1 MPEIPDSRVK
11 RVPQLALVVVTYEL
25 VDNTWIATV
34 GHSFYGDTEEEAT
47 RVMEAH
53 KKTDRFF
60 AAGFTGQ
67 FDGIT
72 VANGK
77 PQLFRTGKQ

>member
-1 MPEIPDSRVK
+1 MPEIPDGRV
-11 RVPQLALVVVTYEL
+11 RRLPQFVLIVVTHEL
-25 VDNTWIATV
+25 VDNTWIVTV
-34 GHSFYGDTEEEAT
+34 GHSFYGDTEEEAN

-72 VANGK
+72 VMNGE
-77 PQLFRTGKQ
+77 PQLYRTGET

>member
-1 MPEIPDSRVK
+1 MPETPDR
-11 RVPQLALVVVTYEL
+11 RVPRFALVVVTYEL

-34 GHSFYGDTEEEAT
+34 GHSFYGDTEEEAN

-72 VANGK
+72 VTNTK
-77 PQLFRTGKQ
+77 PQLFGTGRG

>member
-1 MPEIPDSRVK
+1 MPRIPDRRVK
-11 RVPQLALVVVTYEL
+11 ILPLFVLIVVTHEL

-34 GHSFYGDTEEEAT
+34 AHSFYGDTEEEAN

-72 VANGK
+72 VMNGE
-77 PQLFRTGKQ
+77 PQLYRTGKP